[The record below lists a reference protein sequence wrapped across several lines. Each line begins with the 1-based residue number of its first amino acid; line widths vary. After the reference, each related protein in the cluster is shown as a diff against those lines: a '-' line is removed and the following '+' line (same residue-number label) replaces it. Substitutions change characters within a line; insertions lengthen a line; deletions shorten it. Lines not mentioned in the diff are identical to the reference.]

1 MSNFEDLAL
10 KYVLADDDSVQR
22 DAAQSAAQ
30 SKHRTTLL
38 IHCLVP
44 ALRAERRLTN
54 LVRYREGTCE

>member
-30 SKHRTTLL
+30 SKHRTTL
-38 IHCLVP
+38 
-44 ALRAERRLTN
+44 
-54 LVRYREGTCE
+54 